1 MSSAAGSLATALPLD
16 TPFDLMAAFAAPWA
30 REVAALVLGIEPA
43 SLPRL
48 LPHSEALFRAAAHAE
63 GTRIDEAVT
72 EPATA
77 LARLLPERALAVQ
90 GFVALAHTLPHALC
104 GAWAVLL
111 EHPEEQARLT
121 REPALLPAAIE
132 ELLRVAGP
140 SRAVYRVALEDVT
153 IGETHLRCGTTVR
166 LELGEAN
173 RDPARFR
180 EPGRFLPDRSEGLHL
195 AFGRGRH
202 ACAGAQLIR
211 QAAAIATAALLAR
224 GVLRAA
230 GSLTWLDGAAIRAPA
245 TLPVTITAAGSAPPP
260 APAASSPPRA

>member
-1 MSSAAGSLATALPLD
+1 MRGAAESRAAALPRD
-16 TPFDLMAAFAAPWA
+16 TPLDLMAGYAAPWA
-30 REVAALVLGIEPA
+30 LDVAALVLGIEPA
-43 SLPRL
+43 HLPDL
-48 LPHSEALFRAAAHAE
+48 LPHSRALFLAAAHAE
-63 GTRIDEAVT
+63 GATTHQAVT
-72 EPATA
+72 ASATA
-77 LARLLPERALAVQ
+77 LAHLLPDRSLAVQ
-90 GFVALAHTLPHALC
+90 GFVALAHTLPHALS

-111 EHPEEQARLT
+111 EHPEEQARLA

-153 IGETHLRCGTTVR
+153 IGENRLPHGSTVR
-166 LELGEAN
+166 IELGEAN

-180 EPGRFLPDRSEGLHL
+180 EPDRYLPDRSEGLHL

-224 GVLRAA
+224 GPLRSA
-230 GSLTWLDGAAIRAPA
+230 GPLTWLEGAAIRAPA
-245 TLPVTITAAGSAPPP
+245 TLPVIITMADSAP
-260 APAASSPPRA
+260 APARAGSSLPPA